1 MDTRV
6 PRAFLPGS
14 NRETPGRDKGGRQG
28 SAATLAGLF
37 REGEGTGRRLAWT
50 VLLLALSSCTVGP
63 DYEPPS
69 AFSPASWFG
78 TRKPGAQSL
87 EASMPTAEP
96 VDPEWWRSFNDP
108 VLTGLIRRAA
118 AGNLDVQA
126 ATARL
131 AQSRAQR
138 GITAAD
144 QYPTLNGNASYTR
157 EKPSS
162 RGAFSA
168 IGGAAG
174 GGAGGASAASG
185 ATQSN
190 GLGGRQGG
198 VQTTSAIPAFDLF
211 QGGFDATWELDLWGR
226 VRRGIESADASL
238 QASREARRAA
248 LLSTIAE
255 VARDYMQLRGAQETL
270 RITRSNLAS
279 AEESA
284 RLTGER
290 ARGGLATDLD
300 VSNAR
305 AQVEA
310 TAAAIPQLE
319 QQEAQGMNAISLL
332 LGQPPATL
340 QAELSA
346 ATGVPGVPPRVPAGL
361 PSELARRRP
370 DIRQAEAQ
378 LHAATASIG
387 VAQADFYPRVTLSG
401 SFALQA
407 TQLKDLGLPA
417 RTFGLGPSVT
427 VPIFEGR
434 RIQRTVDL
442 RTAQQQEAALNYQ
455 KTVLQAFT
463 DVDNALIA
471 YAAEQ
476 RRRARLAEQVLQSR
490 RALGLAQ
497 SRYRQGVSDFLE
509 VLTAQRTVLQAEQ
522 QLADSTATV
531 SSNLVA
537 LYKALGGGW
546 EGAYPDAVPGGTP
559 E

>member
-1 MDTRV
+1 MR
-6 PRAFLPGS
+6 
-14 NRETPGRDKGGRQG
+14 
-28 SAATLAGLF
+28 
-37 REGEGTGRRLAWT
+37 
-50 VLLLALSSCTVGP
+50 
-63 DYEPPS
+63 PPS

-78 TRKPGAQSL
+78 TRKPSTQSL

-96 VDPEWWRSFNDP
+96 VDPDWWRGFNDP
-108 VLTGLIRRAA
+108 VLTGLVRRAA

-144 QYPTLNGNASYTR
+144 QYPTINGNASYTR

-174 GGAGGASAASG
+174 GGAASGSGGAAASG

-198 VQTTSAIPAFDLF
+198 VQSSSAIPAFDLF

-255 VARDYMQLRGAQETL
+255 VARDYMQLRGTQETL

-310 TAAAIPQLE
+310 TAAAVPQLE
-319 QQEAQGMNAISLL
+319 QQEAQTMNAISLL

-340 QAELSA
+340 QAELSPPI
-346 ATGVPGVPPRVPAGL
+346 GVPGVPPRVPAGL

-387 VAQADFYPRVTLSG
+387 VAEADFYPRVTLSG

-417 RTFGLGPSVT
+417 RTFGFGPSVT

-434 RIQRTVDL
+434 RIRRTVEL
-442 RTAQQQEAALNYQ
+442 RTAQQQEAAVNYQ

-463 DVDNALIA
+463 DVDNAIIA

-476 RRRARLAEQVLQSR
+476 RRRARLAEQVAQSR

-546 EGAYPDAVPGGTP
+546 EGTYPDAVPVGTP